1 MRIDLNADVGEE
13 CGQDAALMH
22 CVTSANV
29 ACGLHAGNHAVMR
42 ETVRLA
48 HTHGVSVGA
57 HPGFDDREHFGR
69 RDLQL
74 PPQQITDLVVRQ
86 IDTLADIAAREG
98 VRLRHVKAHGALYN
112 IAVRDRAVADA
123 IARAIVSVDSSLV
136 LVGLPASQLIAAAEA
151 AGLRAAREAFA
162 DRAYRPDG
170 TLVPRA
176 VRGAVIHEVGE
187 VLARVVPL
195 ARRVDVDTICVHG
208 DTPNAAQLAT
218 RIRGALEAAG
228 VQLAPFG
235 DEGPA

>member
-48 HTHGVSVGA
+48 HAHGVSVGA

-136 LVGLPASQLIAAAEA
+136 LVGLPASQLIAAAEG

-162 DRAYRPDG
+162 DRAYQPDG
-170 TLVPRA
+170 TLVPRGE
-176 VRGAVIHEVGE
+176 RGAVIHEVDE